1 MASDPEE
8 AADRHARAVIMAIFA
23 VILAVAIVAACVTTL
38 EGTDT
43 RRASNVTQSGTIGLA
58 RPHPPLDGA
67 PEESL
72 RN

>member
-8 AADRHARAVIMAIFA
+8 AAARHARAVIMAIFA

-58 RPHPPLDGA
+58 RPPG
-67 PEESL
+67 ESL